1 LAKKVTITLDDEIVA
16 FIDKQAVDD
25 EGKAN
30 RSAFINAILKEVKKR
45 HLQEELKIAYQRDS
59 EDPAYREEVALWDV
73 VVGDGIE

>member
-1 LAKKVTITLDDEIVA
+1 MAKKVTITLDDEILA

-30 RSAFINAILKEVKKR
+30 RSAFINTILKEVRRR
-45 HLQEELKIAYQRDS
+45 HLEEELKAGYQRDS
-59 EDPAYREEVALWDV
+59 QDPAYREEVALWDV